1 MKKWIIIRY
10 ELKIHNFELRKS
22 IFRKCKCKTVLN
34 VFISYFE
41 HVLSF
46 ETYEATLT

>member
-22 IFRKCKCKTVLN
+22 IFRKCKCKTALN